1 VTGACELWIKD
12 RLDRDHTIRGRVL
25 ELGSR
30 DVNGSIRPAFTDVAR
45 FPEYVGLDIE
55 PGSGV
60 DIQGVSHHLPF
71 HAGYFGVVVTCE
83 MLEHDPAFW
92 ITFAE
97 CQRVLRV
104 GGWLLMTTRAFGFP
118 RHDYPN
124 DYWRFTTD
132 GIEAA
137 LRLAGF
143 RYADAVEDHADLGV
157 FAAAMKE
164 PGHRPKPWPP
174 LPAPFLSEEV
184 VMDLRERMDVL
195 IPLGITAMADA
206 FRAVAD
212 DRARA
217 MRLLFDVARSE
228 LQGPE
233 AESVRKALGVLMEE
247 RDGDDKEG

>member
-1 VTGACELWIKD
+1 MTGACEVWIKD

-30 DVNGSIRPAFTDVAR
+30 DVNGSIRPAFADVAR
-45 FPEYVGLDIE
+45 FPEYIGLDIE
-55 PGSGV
+55 PGPGV
-60 DIQGVSHHLPF
+60 DVQGISHHLPYP
-71 HAGYFGVVVTCE
+71 AGSFGVVVTCE

-104 GGWLLMTTRAFGFP
+104 GGWLLITTRAFEFP

-164 PGHRPKPWPP
+164 PGYRPKPWPP
-174 LPAPFLSEEV
+174 LPTAFLSEEV
-184 VMDLRERMDVL
+184 VMDLRGRMDAL

-206 FRAVAD
+206 FRAVAN

-217 MRLLFDVARSE
+217 MRLLFDVARSD

-233 AESVRKALGVLMEE
+233 AESIRKALGVLMEE
-247 RDGDDKEG
+247 QDGDDPEG